1 MIPIKTILQYKIY
14 FIFHK
19 MILCFRNVMP
29 AMTYHLLIN
38 SPEKHSHGVDLSTDL
53 THNV

>member
-1 MIPIKTILQYKIY
+1 MIPNKTILQYKIY

-29 AMTYHLLIN
+29 AMTYRILIN
-38 SPEKHSHGVDLSTDL
+38 SPEKHNPGVDLSTDL
-53 THNV
+53 KHNV